1 MLNELNS
8 PIEIASLVDRIIER
22 LERAIMSGELA
33 PGSKLSEQALAK
45 RFGVSRGPL
54 REAIRRLEGRKL
66 IERKPNFGPRIA
78 TLSEKKLLDIFGV
91 REALEGLACRLAAEQ
106 MTDEE
111 IADLQCLVEEH
122 GRRGDV
128 RAGSSYYQEPE
139 RRDFHFRIVRASRN
153 DWLFELLC
161 GDLYDLLRFYR
172 YQSSTVPGRTRQA
185 YDEHRAIVAAL
196 AARDADA
203 AEALMRR
210 HIRNGRDQ
218 LNLRALTGIAPEM
231 NAKKKEA

>member
-1 MLNELNS
+1 MPDELNS
-8 PIEIASLVDRIIER
+8 PIEIASLVDRIVER
-22 LERAIMSGELA
+22 LEQAIMNGGLA
-33 PGSKLSEQALAK
+33 PGSKLSEQALAR

-66 IERKPNFGPRIA
+66 IERKPNIGARVA

-111 IADLQCLVEEH
+111 IADLQRLVEEH

-128 RAGSSYYQEPE
+128 QAGSSYYQEPE
-139 RRDFHFRIVRASRN
+139 QRDFHFRIVRASRN
-153 DWLFELLC
+153 EWLFELLC
-161 GDLYDLLRFYR
+161 GDLYDLLRVYR
-172 YQSSTVPGRTRQA
+172 YQSSTVPGRTRHA

-218 LNLRALTGIAPEM
+218 LNLGALTGTAPEM
-231 NAKKKEA
+231 NPKKKEA

>member
-1 MLNELNS
+1 MNGD
-8 PIEIASLVDRIIER
+8 LV
-22 LERAIMSGELA
+22 

-66 IERKPNFGPRIA
+66 IERKPNIGPRIA
-78 TLSEKKLLDIFGV
+78 ALSEKKLLDIFGV
-91 REALEGLACRLAAEQ
+91 REALEGMACRLAAER

-111 IADLQCLVEEH
+111 LADLRGLVEEH
-122 GRRGDV
+122 GRRSDV
-128 RAGSSYYQEPE
+128 RAGASYYQEPKA
-139 RRDFHFRIVRASRN
+139 RDFHFHIVRASRN
-153 DWLFELLC
+153 DWLFDLLC
-161 GDLYDLLRFYR
+161 GDLYNLLRVYR
-172 YQSSTVPGRTRQA
+172 YQSSTVPGRTPHA

-203 AEALMRR
+203 AETLMRR

-218 LNLRALTGIAPEM
+218 LNVGALIGAAPDK
-231 NAKKKEA
+231 NQHHSNKKEA

>member
-1 MLNELNS
+1 MTLTTYQFAQVLGF
-8 PIEIASLVDRIIER
+8 AAGGTLVGFFGTRTSLVVDSSTFVASAVIV
-22 LERAIMSGELA
+22 RAWVRPRPATAATSPA
-33 PGSKLSEQALAK
+33 GS
-45 RFGVSRGPL
+45 SR
-54 REAIRRLEGRKL
+54 
-66 IERKPNFGPRIA
+66 
-78 TLSEKKLLDIFGV
+78 
-91 REALEGLACRLAAEQ
+91 
-106 MTDEE
+106 
-111 IADLQCLVEEH
+111 H
-122 GRRGDV
+122 RRGDV
-128 RAGSSYYQEPE
+128 QAGSSYYQEPE

-218 LNLRALTGIAPEM
+218 LNLGALTGIAPEM
-231 NAKKKEA
+231 NPKKKEA